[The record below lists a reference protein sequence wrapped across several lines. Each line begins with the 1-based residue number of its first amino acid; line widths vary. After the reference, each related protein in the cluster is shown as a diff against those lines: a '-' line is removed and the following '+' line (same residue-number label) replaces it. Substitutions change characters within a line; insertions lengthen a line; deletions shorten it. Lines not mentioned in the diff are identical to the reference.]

1 MFKTTLLRRRKDARP
16 TLFFYGTLLYRCVSR
31 LPPVF
36 LNRSCSQG
44 DRKSCVCPV
53 CVPAPPGVFL
63 PEGGSRRPG
72 AGCQRA
78 CSMLSW
84 RRTHDPIPG
93 TVQTDS
99 TLVSCSNSE
108 GEDVYA

>member
-16 TLFFYGTLLYRCVSR
+16 TLFFYGTLLYMYRCVSR

-36 LNRSCSQG
+36 LNRGCSQG
-44 DRKSCVCPV
+44 
-53 CVPAPPGVFL
+53 G

-72 AGCQRA
+72 AECQRA